1 MINRLSISMMEVEQ
15 DLGYLYDHRVDH
27 SEFIECSRSLS
38 TETLGVIE
46 QICVTSTGD
55 RVVDIKFRP

>member
-1 MINRLSISMMEVEQ
+1 MMEVEQ